1 MRRSEYHSC
10 PQPPSTCARIRRNY
24 LTELKFR
31 EYKEANL
38 NIDELG
44 NYVSGGNLASDL
56 GSKKTDAEQRLQTNF
71 TILQMAEANVQ
82 NIMKCLQ
89 SDIIERQCHAG
100 KVYSIQEEIQT
111 AKKEAD
117 ETAQVAK
124 DAKERADLLRE
135 PYSKTTRW
143 ELWFPIGRPL
153 QKESVPVLLSVAIL
167 LLVLSLGMFLRL
179 TSFGFSFGRLPQQI
193 GGFSSYLSTK

>member
-1 MRRSEYHSC
+1 M
-10 PQPPSTCARIRRNY
+10 
-24 LTELKFR
+24 
-31 EYKEANL
+31 
-38 NIDELG
+38 
-44 NYVSGGNLASDL
+44 ASDL
-56 GSKKTDAEQRLQTNF
+56 GSKETDAEQRLQTNF
-71 TILQMAEANVQ
+71 TILQMVEANVQ

-111 AKKEAD
+111 AKKQAE
-117 ETAQVAK
+117 ETAQLAK

>member
-1 MRRSEYHSC
+1 MRRTEYYSC
-10 PQPPSTCARIRRNY
+10 PQPPSTCANVRRNY
-24 LTELKFR
+24 STDLKFR

-44 NYVSGGNLASDL
+44 NYVSGGNLSRDL
-56 GSKKTDAEQRLQTNF
+56 GSKKNSAKQRLQSYF
-71 TILQMAEANVQ
+71 TTLQMVEAKVQ
-82 NIMKCLQ
+82 SMMKCLQ

-111 AKKEAD
+111 AKKEAE

-124 DAKERADLLRE
+124 DAKERADLLRD
-135 PYSKTTRW
+135 PYTKTTRW

-179 TSFGFSFGRLPQQI
+179 TTFGFTFGRLPQQI